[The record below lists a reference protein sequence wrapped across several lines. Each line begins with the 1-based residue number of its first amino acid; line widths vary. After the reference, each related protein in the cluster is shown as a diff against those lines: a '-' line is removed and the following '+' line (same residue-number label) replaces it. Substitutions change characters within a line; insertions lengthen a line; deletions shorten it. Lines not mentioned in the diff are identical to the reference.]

1 MLHDFTCQRRL
12 QVESVNLYVLA
23 KVKKVSIVISGFFSL
38 KGDILTDL
46 TCSVCS
52 EGHINWVKV
61 YGGCVVLDGFFKIF
75 RLVGCISLFLCL

>member
-1 MLHDFTCQRRL
+1 MTSHVKDDFKMK
-12 QVESVNLYVLA
+12 VLICMYWQ
-23 KVKKVSIVISGFFSL
+23 KLRKCPLSLVFFFL
-38 KGDILTDL
+38 KGDMLTDL